1 MKKIAAFLLSA
12 VCFASLMAGTAACN
26 PGKGENELVI
36 GITYYAPMNYF
47 DENGKLVGF
56 DTEFAEKACAELGY
70 TPVFKEI
77 DWEKKQIALTTKEI
91 DLIWNGM
98 TIKEELK
105 EYMSITDPYM
115 ENKQVVV
122 VRAEEKDRYTDI
134 ASLSQATSIAVES
147 GSAGETVTKDLGVE
161 INGLGKQADCLL
173 EGKSG
178 VSDVAVIDITMAKAM
193 TGEGTSYADL
203 TYIDVGFEGET
214 YGIGVRKEDAELLAA
229 LNRLIAQ
236 YETDGTF
243 DALVKK
249 YMG

>member
-173 EGKSG
+173 EVKS
-178 VSDVAVIDITMAKAM
+178 DAVRRYHGRTDGYEISPRRLRADARRRGDRHHH
-193 TGEGTSYADL
+193 GEGDDGRGHELCGSHLYRR
-203 TYIDVGFEGET
+203 
-214 YGIGVRKEDAELLAA
+214 GI
-229 LNRLIAQ
+229 
-236 YETDGTF
+236 
-243 DALVKK
+243 
-249 YMG
+249 

>member
-134 ASLSQATSIAVES
+134 ASPSPWNRGAR
-147 GSAGETVTKDLGVE
+147 
-161 INGLGKQADCLL
+161 GKP
-173 EGKSG
+173 
-178 VSDVAVIDITMAKAM
+178 
-193 TGEGTSYADL
+193 
-203 TYIDVGFEGET
+203 
-214 YGIGVRKEDAELLAA
+214 
-229 LNRLIAQ
+229 
-236 YETDGTF
+236 
-243 DALVKK
+243 
-249 YMG
+249 